1 MDINTLFCISP
12 VDGRYRKM
20 TEKVADYFS
29 EYAYIKYRVKV
40 EIEWLKYIL
49 KSEICNI
56 SKEIVENVDKVYDTF
71 DMISAMRVKE
81 IEKITNH
88 DVKAIEYYIKEE
100 MDKINFSKYKNFVH
114 FGCTSEDI
122 NNIAYALMCK
132 EFRDK
137 ILAHDMKELIS
148 KVKKKA
154 IEYKD
159 VSMLAHT
166 HGQPATP
173 TTVGK
178 ELAIFVHRWQ
188 YILEKML
195 KIEFCGK
202 FSGAVGN
209 YNAHVIAY
217 ENIDWIEF
225 NKNFVNSLEL
235 KFNPLTTQIES
246 HDVLCEFF
254 SYLKLFNNITLDF
267 NSDMWM
273 YISRK
278 YFKQKVIETEVG
290 SSVMPHKVNPIN
302 HENSMAN
309 IHMANSIIDNFTNNL
324 QISRMQ
330 RDLSDSSTLRNIGV
344 VFSHTLISI
353 MQSIKGFEKMDV
365 DKDILKSELENNPE
379 VLAEAI
385 QTVLRKN
392 GYNDAYESLKKFT
405 RGKEVTL
412 KMLRDY
418 ISNLGIDE
426 KDKKRLL
433 DLEPSTYVG
442 AASKLVDFIE

>member
-1 MDINTLFCISP
+1 MELNTLFCISP
-12 VDGRYRKM
+12 IDGRYRDI
-20 TEKVADYFS
+20 TEKVSEYFS
-29 EYAYIKYRVKV
+29 EYAYIKYRVKI

-49 KSEICNI
+49 KSDICNVN
-56 SKEIVENVDKVYDTF
+56 KEIVENVDKIYNTF
-71 DMISAMRVKE
+71 DINGAIRVKE
-81 IEKITNH
+81 IEKVTNH

-100 MDKINFSKYKNFVH
+100 MDKNNIGKYKNFVH

-122 NNIAYALMCK
+122 NNLAYALMCK
-132 EFRDK
+132 EFVDK
-137 ILAHDMKELIS
+137 ILAYNMKELIN
-148 KVKKKA
+148 KVQQKA
-154 IEYKD
+154 IKYKNIP
-159 VSMLAHT
+159 MLAHT

-178 ELAIFVHRWQ
+178 ELAVFVYRWK
-188 YILEKML
+188 YILDKVSNI
-195 KIEFCGK
+195 KFCGK

-209 YNAHVIAY
+209 YNAHIVAY
-217 ENIDWIEF
+217 KNINWIEF
-225 NKNFVNSLEL
+225 NKEFVNSLGL
-235 KFNPLTTQIES
+235 KFNYLTTQIES

-254 SYLKLFNNITLDF
+254 SYIKLFNNVTLDF

-278 YFKQKVIETEVG
+278 YFKQRVIETEVG

-344 VFSHTLISI
+344 VFSHTLVSI
-353 MQSIKGFEKMDV
+353 IQSIKGFEKMEV
-365 DKDILKSELENNPE
+365 DLKVLENELDDNPE
-379 VLAEAI
+379 ILAEAI

-392 GYNDAYESLKKFT
+392 GYNDAYESLKKIT

-412 KMLRDY
+412 DMLKEY
-418 ISNLGIDE
+418 ITSLDIDE
-426 KDKKRLL
+426 EDRKRLL
-433 DLEPSTYVG
+433 NLRPSTYIG
-442 AASKLVDFIE
+442 LASKLVDFIE

>member
-56 SKEIVENVDKVYDTF
+56 SKEIVENVDKIYDTF
-71 DMISAMRVKE
+71 DIISAMRVKE

-418 ISNLGIDE
+418 INNLGIDE

>member
-71 DMISAMRVKE
+71 DIISAMRVKE

-100 MDKINFSKYKNFVH
+100 MNKINFSKYKNFVH

-225 NKNFVNSLEL
+225 NKNFVNSLGL

-418 ISNLGIDE
+418 INNLGIDE